1 MKADTHSELE
11 RFQAFV
17 VEKLTN
23 GSSDLTPEQVL
34 DLWRIENPTT
44 DEHAAN
50 VDAIREA
57 VADMEAGDHGRPY
70 KEVLD
75 EIRERLRL

>member
-11 RFQAFV
+11 RFQSFV
-17 VEKLTN
+17 VEKLSN
-23 GSSDLTPEQVL
+23 GNSDLTPEQVL

-50 VDAIREA
+50 VEAIREA